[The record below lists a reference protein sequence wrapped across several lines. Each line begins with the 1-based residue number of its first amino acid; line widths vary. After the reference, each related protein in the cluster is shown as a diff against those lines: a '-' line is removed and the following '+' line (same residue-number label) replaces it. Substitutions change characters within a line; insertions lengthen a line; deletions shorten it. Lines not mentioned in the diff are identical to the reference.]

1 MEIMTI
7 GGYNEVGKNMTAVK
21 VQDEIVVF
29 DMGLYLPSI
38 LKFQEEGD
46 PRDLGK
52 KELIKIGAIPDD
64 AQIEKE
70 SSKVKAVIL
79 GHAHLDHIG
88 ALPSM
93 ILNYSCPV
101 IGTPYTI
108 GILKTLLN
116 DRKIDIDNRLKVLN
130 VNTLFKI
137 SNKLTVEFV
146 NITHS
151 TIQTSIVI
159 LHTPEGK
166 VVYTND
172 FKLDNHPVIGKKPD
186 YEKLKSL
193 GDGSVKVLI
202 LDSLNSTFQMKTPS
216 EKVAREMLKDVVLG
230 VNTENKAIVVTT
242 FSSHIAR
249 LRSIIDFGKHLNR
262 KIVFLGRSLEK
273 YVGTAENLKLVSF
286 KDQVEI
292 IGFREKVKEKLKRI
306 MKNKDKYLI
315 VCTGNQ
321 GEPDAV
327 LARMARRDLP
337 WKFDSGDIVIF
348 SCRTIPTAE
357 TIANRD
363 ELEKNLR
370 KSGVRVFKDIHV
382 SVLPDTQVVVNDE
395 ESMKIKNIG
404 DIEENEELKV
414 ASFDHSDFKIKWY
427 NAKLIKHSYVGK
439 IFNLKTKSG
448 RSVKITS
455 GHSVFKLSKGKIID
469 VPGDDLKIGDYL
481 VIPKKFSWRKKLGEI
496 DVTKYL
502 EFSKSK
508 YSPHYTDDK
517 WIYYAKRKLIPRKI
531 SLEKNFARLLG
542 YYLAEGSAPRHL
554 SFVLRKDEKDL
565 IREINFSIEN
575 IFPNYSINCIEKESS
590 CEIQVGHKLLNRLF
604 KKWFNENARTKKVP
618 DFVFSASDEFKLNF
632 LGAYLNGDGCPDLN
646 KKGRY
651 FRIRT
656 KTASKKLASDLLYL
670 MSQVGIC
677 AKFDHKEV
685 GKPRY
690 IAGNKKKTGET
701 TSYVVRIQGKH
712 NIFKLIPYLSQKY
725 KDKFSDYDY
734 KKTTLST
741 PESLPLSELDIDGI
755 ISKPNTSLRYYIN
768 CIRQGKSLKGKHMH
782 INPEIIKRDSYEIKE
797 ATNKI
802 INGDLLFDPIDSI
815 EIENYD
821 GEVYDFEVPNMQNFI
836 GGFGGIFLHNS
847 GHASLEDHRDMIEL
861 IKPKHII
868 PSHGDYQ
875 KVSGISELGKE
886 IGYKEGKNI
895 HYAENGDV
903 IKL

>member
-1 MEIMTI
+1 MEIMTL

-46 PRDLGK
+46 PRNLGK
-52 KELIKIGAIPDD
+52 KELIKIGAIPND

-108 GILKTLLN
+108 GILKTLLR

-202 LDSLNSTFQMKTPS
+202 LDSLNSTSQMKTPS

-292 IGFREKVKEKLKRI
+292 VGFREKVKEKLKRI

-370 KSGVRVFKDIHV
+370 KSGVRVFKNIHV
-382 SVLPDTQVVVNDE
+382 
-395 ESMKIKNIG
+395 
-404 DIEENEELKV
+404 
-414 ASFDHSDFKIKWY
+414 
-427 NAKLIKHSYVGK
+427 
-439 IFNLKTKSG
+439 
-448 RSVKITS
+448 
-455 GHSVFKLSKGKIID
+455 
-469 VPGDDLKIGDYL
+469 
-481 VIPKKFSWRKKLGEI
+481 
-496 DVTKYL
+496 
-502 EFSKSK
+502 
-508 YSPHYTDDK
+508 
-517 WIYYAKRKLIPRKI
+517 
-531 SLEKNFARLLG
+531 
-542 YYLAEGSAPRHL
+542 
-554 SFVLRKDEKDL
+554 
-565 IREINFSIEN
+565 
-575 IFPNYSINCIEKESS
+575 
-590 CEIQVGHKLLNRLF
+590 
-604 KKWFNENARTKKVP
+604 
-618 DFVFSASDEFKLNF
+618 
-632 LGAYLNGDGCPDLN
+632 
-646 KKGRY
+646 
-651 FRIRT
+651 
-656 KTASKKLASDLLYL
+656 
-670 MSQVGIC
+670 
-677 AKFDHKEV
+677 
-685 GKPRY
+685 
-690 IAGNKKKTGET
+690 
-701 TSYVVRIQGKH
+701 
-712 NIFKLIPYLSQKY
+712 
-725 KDKFSDYDY
+725 
-734 KKTTLST
+734 
-741 PESLPLSELDIDGI
+741 
-755 ISKPNTSLRYYIN
+755 
-768 CIRQGKSLKGKHMH
+768 
-782 INPEIIKRDSYEIKE
+782 
-797 ATNKI
+797 
-802 INGDLLFDPIDSI
+802 
-815 EIENYD
+815 
-821 GEVYDFEVPNMQNFI
+821 
-836 GGFGGIFLHNS
+836 S

>member
-1 MEIMTI
+1 
-7 GGYNEVGKNMTAVK
+7 
-21 VQDEIVVF
+21 
-29 DMGLYLPSI
+29 
-38 LKFQEEGD
+38 
-46 PRDLGK
+46 
-52 KELIKIGAIPDD
+52 
-64 AQIEKE
+64 
-70 SSKVKAVIL
+70 
-79 GHAHLDHIG
+79 
-88 ALPSM
+88 M

-202 LDSLNSTFQMKTPS
+202 LDSLNSTSQMKTPS

-292 IGFREKVKEKLKRI
+292 VGFREKVKEKLKRI

-370 KSGVRVFKDIHV
+370 KSGVRVFKNIHV
-382 SVLPDTQVVVNDE
+382 
-395 ESMKIKNIG
+395 
-404 DIEENEELKV
+404 
-414 ASFDHSDFKIKWY
+414 
-427 NAKLIKHSYVGK
+427 
-439 IFNLKTKSG
+439 
-448 RSVKITS
+448 
-455 GHSVFKLSKGKIID
+455 
-469 VPGDDLKIGDYL
+469 
-481 VIPKKFSWRKKLGEI
+481 
-496 DVTKYL
+496 
-502 EFSKSK
+502 
-508 YSPHYTDDK
+508 
-517 WIYYAKRKLIPRKI
+517 
-531 SLEKNFARLLG
+531 
-542 YYLAEGSAPRHL
+542 
-554 SFVLRKDEKDL
+554 
-565 IREINFSIEN
+565 
-575 IFPNYSINCIEKESS
+575 
-590 CEIQVGHKLLNRLF
+590 
-604 KKWFNENARTKKVP
+604 
-618 DFVFSASDEFKLNF
+618 
-632 LGAYLNGDGCPDLN
+632 
-646 KKGRY
+646 
-651 FRIRT
+651 
-656 KTASKKLASDLLYL
+656 
-670 MSQVGIC
+670 
-677 AKFDHKEV
+677 
-685 GKPRY
+685 
-690 IAGNKKKTGET
+690 
-701 TSYVVRIQGKH
+701 
-712 NIFKLIPYLSQKY
+712 
-725 KDKFSDYDY
+725 
-734 KKTTLST
+734 
-741 PESLPLSELDIDGI
+741 
-755 ISKPNTSLRYYIN
+755 
-768 CIRQGKSLKGKHMH
+768 
-782 INPEIIKRDSYEIKE
+782 
-797 ATNKI
+797 
-802 INGDLLFDPIDSI
+802 
-815 EIENYD
+815 
-821 GEVYDFEVPNMQNFI
+821 
-836 GGFGGIFLHNS
+836 S

>member
-1 MEIMTI
+1 MEIMTL

-46 PRDLGK
+46 PRNLGK
-52 KELIKIGAIPDD
+52 KELIKIGAIPND

-108 GILKTLLN
+108 GILKTLLR

-202 LDSLNSTFQMKTPS
+202 LDSLNSTSQMKTPS

-292 IGFREKVKEKLKRI
+292 VGFREKVKEKLKRI

-370 KSGVRVFKDIHV
+370 KSGVRVFKNIHGDMPCRRIFKV
-382 SVLPDTQVVVNDE
+382 
-395 ESMKIKNIG
+395 ESR
-404 DIEENEELKV
+404 E
-414 ASFDHSDFKIKWY
+414 
-427 NAKLIKHSYVGK
+427 
-439 IFNLKTKSG
+439 
-448 RSVKITS
+448 
-455 GHSVFKLSKGKIID
+455 
-469 VPGDDLKIGDYL
+469 
-481 VIPKKFSWRKKLGEI
+481 KKFCR
-496 DVTKYL
+496 
-502 EFSKSK
+502 F
-508 YSPHYTDDK
+508 
-517 WIYYAKRKLIPRKI
+517 
-531 SLEKNFARLLG
+531 
-542 YYLAEGSAPRHL
+542 
-554 SFVLRKDEKDL
+554 
-565 IREINFSIEN
+565 
-575 IFPNYSINCIEKESS
+575 
-590 CEIQVGHKLLNRLF
+590 
-604 KKWFNENARTKKVP
+604 
-618 DFVFSASDEFKLNF
+618 
-632 LGAYLNGDGCPDLN
+632 
-646 KKGRY
+646 
-651 FRIRT
+651 
-656 KTASKKLASDLLYL
+656 
-670 MSQVGIC
+670 
-677 AKFDHKEV
+677 
-685 GKPRY
+685 
-690 IAGNKKKTGET
+690 
-701 TSYVVRIQGKH
+701 
-712 NIFKLIPYLSQKY
+712 
-725 KDKFSDYDY
+725 
-734 KKTTLST
+734 
-741 PESLPLSELDIDGI
+741 
-755 ISKPNTSLRYYIN
+755 
-768 CIRQGKSLKGKHMH
+768 
-782 INPEIIKRDSYEIKE
+782 
-797 ATNKI
+797 
-802 INGDLLFDPIDSI
+802 
-815 EIENYD
+815 
-821 GEVYDFEVPNMQNFI
+821 
-836 GGFGGIFLHNS
+836 
-847 GHASLEDHRDMIEL
+847 
-861 IKPKHII
+861 
-868 PSHGDYQ
+868 
-875 KVSGISELGKE
+875 
-886 IGYKEGKNI
+886 
-895 HYAENGDV
+895 
-903 IKL
+903 

>member
-1 MEIMTI
+1 MP
-7 GGYNEVGKNMTAVK
+7 
-21 VQDEIVVF
+21 DEIVVF

-46 PRDLGK
+46 PRNLGK
-52 KELIKIGAIPDD
+52 KELIKIGAIPND

-108 GILKTLLN
+108 GILKTLLR

-202 LDSLNSTFQMKTPS
+202 LDSLNSTSQMKTPS

-292 IGFREKVKEKLKRI
+292 VGFREKVKEKLKRI

-370 KSGVRVFKDIHV
+370 KSGVRVFKNIHV
-382 SVLPDTQVVVNDE
+382 
-395 ESMKIKNIG
+395 
-404 DIEENEELKV
+404 
-414 ASFDHSDFKIKWY
+414 
-427 NAKLIKHSYVGK
+427 
-439 IFNLKTKSG
+439 
-448 RSVKITS
+448 
-455 GHSVFKLSKGKIID
+455 
-469 VPGDDLKIGDYL
+469 
-481 VIPKKFSWRKKLGEI
+481 
-496 DVTKYL
+496 
-502 EFSKSK
+502 
-508 YSPHYTDDK
+508 
-517 WIYYAKRKLIPRKI
+517 
-531 SLEKNFARLLG
+531 
-542 YYLAEGSAPRHL
+542 
-554 SFVLRKDEKDL
+554 
-565 IREINFSIEN
+565 
-575 IFPNYSINCIEKESS
+575 
-590 CEIQVGHKLLNRLF
+590 
-604 KKWFNENARTKKVP
+604 
-618 DFVFSASDEFKLNF
+618 
-632 LGAYLNGDGCPDLN
+632 
-646 KKGRY
+646 
-651 FRIRT
+651 
-656 KTASKKLASDLLYL
+656 
-670 MSQVGIC
+670 
-677 AKFDHKEV
+677 
-685 GKPRY
+685 
-690 IAGNKKKTGET
+690 
-701 TSYVVRIQGKH
+701 
-712 NIFKLIPYLSQKY
+712 
-725 KDKFSDYDY
+725 
-734 KKTTLST
+734 
-741 PESLPLSELDIDGI
+741 
-755 ISKPNTSLRYYIN
+755 
-768 CIRQGKSLKGKHMH
+768 
-782 INPEIIKRDSYEIKE
+782 
-797 ATNKI
+797 
-802 INGDLLFDPIDSI
+802 
-815 EIENYD
+815 
-821 GEVYDFEVPNMQNFI
+821 
-836 GGFGGIFLHNS
+836 S

>member
-46 PRDLGK
+46 PRNLGK
-52 KELIKIGAIPDD
+52 KELIKIGAIPND

-108 GILKTLLN
+108 GILKTLLR

-151 TIQTSIVI
+151 TIQTSILI

-202 LDSLNSTFQMKTPS
+202 LDSLNSTSQMKTPS

-292 IGFREKVKEKLKRI
+292 VGFREKVKEKLKRI

-370 KSGVRVFKDIHV
+370 KSGVRVFKNIHV
-382 SVLPDTQVVVNDE
+382 
-395 ESMKIKNIG
+395 
-404 DIEENEELKV
+404 
-414 ASFDHSDFKIKWY
+414 
-427 NAKLIKHSYVGK
+427 
-439 IFNLKTKSG
+439 
-448 RSVKITS
+448 
-455 GHSVFKLSKGKIID
+455 
-469 VPGDDLKIGDYL
+469 
-481 VIPKKFSWRKKLGEI
+481 
-496 DVTKYL
+496 
-502 EFSKSK
+502 
-508 YSPHYTDDK
+508 
-517 WIYYAKRKLIPRKI
+517 
-531 SLEKNFARLLG
+531 
-542 YYLAEGSAPRHL
+542 
-554 SFVLRKDEKDL
+554 
-565 IREINFSIEN
+565 
-575 IFPNYSINCIEKESS
+575 
-590 CEIQVGHKLLNRLF
+590 
-604 KKWFNENARTKKVP
+604 
-618 DFVFSASDEFKLNF
+618 
-632 LGAYLNGDGCPDLN
+632 
-646 KKGRY
+646 
-651 FRIRT
+651 
-656 KTASKKLASDLLYL
+656 
-670 MSQVGIC
+670 
-677 AKFDHKEV
+677 
-685 GKPRY
+685 
-690 IAGNKKKTGET
+690 
-701 TSYVVRIQGKH
+701 
-712 NIFKLIPYLSQKY
+712 
-725 KDKFSDYDY
+725 
-734 KKTTLST
+734 
-741 PESLPLSELDIDGI
+741 
-755 ISKPNTSLRYYIN
+755 
-768 CIRQGKSLKGKHMH
+768 
-782 INPEIIKRDSYEIKE
+782 
-797 ATNKI
+797 
-802 INGDLLFDPIDSI
+802 
-815 EIENYD
+815 
-821 GEVYDFEVPNMQNFI
+821 
-836 GGFGGIFLHNS
+836 S

>member
-1 MEIMTI
+1 MEIMTL

-46 PRDLGK
+46 PRNLGK

-108 GILKTLLN
+108 GILKTLLR

-202 LDSLNSTFQMKTPS
+202 LDSLNSTSQMKTPS

-292 IGFREKVKEKLKRI
+292 VGFREKVKEKLKRI

-370 KSGVRVFKDIHV
+370 KSGVRVFKNIHV
-382 SVLPDTQVVVNDE
+382 
-395 ESMKIKNIG
+395 
-404 DIEENEELKV
+404 
-414 ASFDHSDFKIKWY
+414 
-427 NAKLIKHSYVGK
+427 
-439 IFNLKTKSG
+439 
-448 RSVKITS
+448 
-455 GHSVFKLSKGKIID
+455 
-469 VPGDDLKIGDYL
+469 
-481 VIPKKFSWRKKLGEI
+481 
-496 DVTKYL
+496 
-502 EFSKSK
+502 
-508 YSPHYTDDK
+508 
-517 WIYYAKRKLIPRKI
+517 
-531 SLEKNFARLLG
+531 
-542 YYLAEGSAPRHL
+542 
-554 SFVLRKDEKDL
+554 
-565 IREINFSIEN
+565 
-575 IFPNYSINCIEKESS
+575 
-590 CEIQVGHKLLNRLF
+590 
-604 KKWFNENARTKKVP
+604 
-618 DFVFSASDEFKLNF
+618 
-632 LGAYLNGDGCPDLN
+632 
-646 KKGRY
+646 
-651 FRIRT
+651 
-656 KTASKKLASDLLYL
+656 
-670 MSQVGIC
+670 
-677 AKFDHKEV
+677 
-685 GKPRY
+685 
-690 IAGNKKKTGET
+690 
-701 TSYVVRIQGKH
+701 
-712 NIFKLIPYLSQKY
+712 
-725 KDKFSDYDY
+725 
-734 KKTTLST
+734 
-741 PESLPLSELDIDGI
+741 
-755 ISKPNTSLRYYIN
+755 
-768 CIRQGKSLKGKHMH
+768 
-782 INPEIIKRDSYEIKE
+782 
-797 ATNKI
+797 
-802 INGDLLFDPIDSI
+802 
-815 EIENYD
+815 
-821 GEVYDFEVPNMQNFI
+821 
-836 GGFGGIFLHNS
+836 S

>member
-46 PRDLGK
+46 PRNLGK
-52 KELIKIGAIPDD
+52 KELIKIGAIPND

-108 GILKTLLN
+108 GILKTLLR

-202 LDSLNSTFQMKTPS
+202 LDSLNSTSQMKTPS

-292 IGFREKVKEKLKRI
+292 VGFREKVKEKLKRI

-370 KSGVRVFKDIHV
+370 KSGVRVFKNIHV
-382 SVLPDTQVVVNDE
+382 
-395 ESMKIKNIG
+395 
-404 DIEENEELKV
+404 
-414 ASFDHSDFKIKWY
+414 
-427 NAKLIKHSYVGK
+427 
-439 IFNLKTKSG
+439 
-448 RSVKITS
+448 
-455 GHSVFKLSKGKIID
+455 
-469 VPGDDLKIGDYL
+469 
-481 VIPKKFSWRKKLGEI
+481 
-496 DVTKYL
+496 
-502 EFSKSK
+502 
-508 YSPHYTDDK
+508 
-517 WIYYAKRKLIPRKI
+517 
-531 SLEKNFARLLG
+531 
-542 YYLAEGSAPRHL
+542 
-554 SFVLRKDEKDL
+554 
-565 IREINFSIEN
+565 
-575 IFPNYSINCIEKESS
+575 
-590 CEIQVGHKLLNRLF
+590 
-604 KKWFNENARTKKVP
+604 
-618 DFVFSASDEFKLNF
+618 
-632 LGAYLNGDGCPDLN
+632 
-646 KKGRY
+646 
-651 FRIRT
+651 
-656 KTASKKLASDLLYL
+656 
-670 MSQVGIC
+670 
-677 AKFDHKEV
+677 
-685 GKPRY
+685 
-690 IAGNKKKTGET
+690 
-701 TSYVVRIQGKH
+701 
-712 NIFKLIPYLSQKY
+712 
-725 KDKFSDYDY
+725 
-734 KKTTLST
+734 
-741 PESLPLSELDIDGI
+741 
-755 ISKPNTSLRYYIN
+755 
-768 CIRQGKSLKGKHMH
+768 
-782 INPEIIKRDSYEIKE
+782 
-797 ATNKI
+797 
-802 INGDLLFDPIDSI
+802 
-815 EIENYD
+815 
-821 GEVYDFEVPNMQNFI
+821 
-836 GGFGGIFLHNS
+836 S

>member
-1 MEIMTI
+1 
-7 GGYNEVGKNMTAVK
+7 
-21 VQDEIVVF
+21 
-29 DMGLYLPSI
+29 
-38 LKFQEEGD
+38 
-46 PRDLGK
+46 
-52 KELIKIGAIPDD
+52 
-64 AQIEKE
+64 
-70 SSKVKAVIL
+70 
-79 GHAHLDHIG
+79 
-88 ALPSM
+88 
-93 ILNYSCPV
+93 
-101 IGTPYTI
+101 
-108 GILKTLLN
+108 
-116 DRKIDIDNRLKVLN
+116 
-130 VNTLFKI
+130 
-137 SNKLTVEFV
+137 
-146 NITHS
+146 
-151 TIQTSIVI
+151 
-159 LHTPEGK
+159 
-166 VVYTND
+166 
-172 FKLDNHPVIGKKPD
+172 
-186 YEKLKSL
+186 
-193 GDGSVKVLI
+193 
-202 LDSLNSTFQMKTPS
+202 MKTPS

-230 VNTENKAIVVTT
+230 VNTEKKSIVVTT

-273 YVGTAENLKLVSF
+273 YVGTAEKLKLVNF
-286 KDQVEI
+286 KDQVEL
-292 IGFREKVKEKLKRI
+292 IGFRENVKMKLKRI

-337 WKFDSGDIVIF
+337 WKFEPGDIVIF
-348 SCRTIPTAE
+348 SCRTIPTPE

-370 KSGVRVFKDIHV
+370 KSGVRVFKEIHV

-395 ESMKIKNIG
+395 ESMKIKDIG
-404 DIEENEELKV
+404 SIKENEKLKV
-414 ASFDHSDFKIKWY
+414 ASFDHSDLKIKWY
-427 NAKLIKHSYVGK
+427 DAKLVKHDYAGK

-481 VIPKKFSWRKKLGEI
+481 VIPKKFSWRKELGEI
-496 DVTKYL
+496 DITKFL
-502 EFSKSK
+502 ELSKSK
-508 YSPHYTDDK
+508 YSLHYTDDK

-531 SLEKNFARLLG
+531 SLDKKLARLLG

-565 IREINFSIEN
+565 IREIKSSIEN
-575 IFPNYSINCIEKESS
+575 IFPNYSINCVEKEGSY
-590 CEIQVGHKLLNRLF
+590 EIQVGHNLLNRLF
-604 KKWFNENARTKKVP
+604 KRWFNGNARTKKIP
-618 DFVFSASDEFKLNF
+618 DFVFSAGEEFKLNF

-646 KKGRY
+646 KNGRY
-651 FRIRT
+651 FRIRV

-677 AKFDHKEV
+677 AKFDHEEV

-690 IAGNKKKTGET
+690 IAGNNKKTGET
-701 TSYVVRIQGKH
+701 ISYVVRMQGKH
-712 NIFKLIPYLSQKY
+712 NISKLIPYLSKKY

-755 ISKPNTSLRYYIN
+755 IAKPNTSLRYYIN

-782 INPEIIKRDSYEIKE
+782 IDPEIIKRDSYEIKE
-797 ATNKI
+797 TTNKI
-802 INGDLLFDPIDSI
+802 IEGDLLFDPIESI
-815 EIENYD
+815 KIENYD

-847 GHASLEDHRDMIEL
+847 GHASLEDHRDMIEM
-861 IKPKHII
+861 IKPQHLI
-868 PSHGDYQ
+868 PSHGEFE
-875 KVSGISELGKE
+875 KVKGISDLGKE
-886 IGYKEGKNI
+886 IGYKEGKNL
-895 HYAENGDV
+895 HFAKNGDV
-903 IKL
+903 IKF

>member
-1 MEIMTI
+1 MTL

-46 PRDLGK
+46 PRNLGK
-52 KELIKIGAIPDD
+52 KELIKIGAIPND

-108 GILKTLLN
+108 GILKTLLR

-202 LDSLNSTFQMKTPS
+202 LDSLNSTSQMKTPS

-292 IGFREKVKEKLKRI
+292 VGFREKVKEKLKRI

-370 KSGVRVFKDIHV
+370 KSGVRVFKNIHV
-382 SVLPDTQVVVNDE
+382 
-395 ESMKIKNIG
+395 
-404 DIEENEELKV
+404 
-414 ASFDHSDFKIKWY
+414 
-427 NAKLIKHSYVGK
+427 
-439 IFNLKTKSG
+439 
-448 RSVKITS
+448 
-455 GHSVFKLSKGKIID
+455 
-469 VPGDDLKIGDYL
+469 
-481 VIPKKFSWRKKLGEI
+481 
-496 DVTKYL
+496 
-502 EFSKSK
+502 
-508 YSPHYTDDK
+508 
-517 WIYYAKRKLIPRKI
+517 
-531 SLEKNFARLLG
+531 
-542 YYLAEGSAPRHL
+542 
-554 SFVLRKDEKDL
+554 
-565 IREINFSIEN
+565 
-575 IFPNYSINCIEKESS
+575 
-590 CEIQVGHKLLNRLF
+590 
-604 KKWFNENARTKKVP
+604 
-618 DFVFSASDEFKLNF
+618 
-632 LGAYLNGDGCPDLN
+632 
-646 KKGRY
+646 
-651 FRIRT
+651 
-656 KTASKKLASDLLYL
+656 
-670 MSQVGIC
+670 
-677 AKFDHKEV
+677 
-685 GKPRY
+685 
-690 IAGNKKKTGET
+690 
-701 TSYVVRIQGKH
+701 
-712 NIFKLIPYLSQKY
+712 
-725 KDKFSDYDY
+725 
-734 KKTTLST
+734 
-741 PESLPLSELDIDGI
+741 
-755 ISKPNTSLRYYIN
+755 
-768 CIRQGKSLKGKHMH
+768 
-782 INPEIIKRDSYEIKE
+782 
-797 ATNKI
+797 
-802 INGDLLFDPIDSI
+802 
-815 EIENYD
+815 
-821 GEVYDFEVPNMQNFI
+821 
-836 GGFGGIFLHNS
+836 S